1 MLHTGETLHEFLQQR
16 EAIGKEAAGAGT
28 GTPDLE
34 SLWRSG
40 AAPAGR
46 IADLVAEYY
55 GFARVT
61 FDEVSRCPPAFG
73 DLSRRYLRDGAI
85 FPFDSVDGIALAVA
99 DPGRSDLLRAVR
111 LALGGK
117 PLIQVISFEEIDL
130 LFRRAGEENAG
141 SAPVVVADASPA
153 DVSETA
159 ETLQDLARGAPIVR
173 IIDAILERAVEIG
186 ATDIHFE
193 TERDQLRVR
202 LRVDGLLRREK
213 VLPVNLAPAVISR
226 IKILASLDIADRRL
240 PQDGRAN
247 LRIGNVE
254 ADLRVAVMPT
264 IHGETAV
271 LRILLRDSRLLDF
284 SRIGM
289 SDEDQRSFRKLL
301 GEPHGMIVVTG
312 PTGSGKTTTLA
323 TAVSLLNDP
332 SRKIVTVE
340 DPIEYQI
347 PGIHQTQIKPVIGL
361 TFASALRSFLRHDP
375 DVIMVGEMRDGE
387 TAAIGVQ
394 AALTGHLV
402 LTTLHTNSAVD
413 AIIRLT
419 DLGVE
424 PYLVGA
430 GLRGVLG
437 QRLVRKLCERCRKPD
452 ERADEVLRGLAQMR
466 GVALPARSNAHSAAG
481 CEACGHTGYRGRIGI
496 FEVLR
501 TDEVLRGLIR
511 RQADPAEIAELG
523 RRNGMRTMLEDGLA
537 KCAMGLTSAEE
548 LLRAAD

>member
-1 MLHTGETLHEFLQQR
+1 MRHAGETFFEFLQRR
-16 EAIGKEAAGAGT
+16 EALSSGQRAA
-28 GTPDLE
+28 E
-34 SLWRSG
+34 EV
-40 AAPAGR
+40 
-46 IADLVAEYY
+46 IADLETLWRNGTASAGALADLASEYY
-55 GFARVT
+55 DLTRAK
-61 FDEVSRCPPAFG
+61 FDEVSRLPPHFG
-73 DLSRRYLRDGAI
+73 DLSRRYLKDGAVY
-85 FPFDSVDGIALAVA
+85 PFKSDEEIVLAVA
-99 DPGRSDLLRAVR
+99 DPTRSDTLRAIK
-111 LALGGK
+111 LALGVK
-117 PLIQVISFEEIDL
+117 PALQVISFEEIEM
-130 LFRRAGEENAG
+130 LFSRTGDAG
-141 SAPVVVADASPA
+141 SDSTPSPTIGELPTEAPD
-153 DVSETA
+153 TA
-159 ETLQDLARGAPIVR
+159 EALKDLARGAPIVR

-186 ATDIHFE
+186 ATDIHLE

-213 VLPVNLAPAVISR
+213 MFPLHLAPAIISR

-271 LRILLRDSRLLDF
+271 VRILLRDSRLLEF

-289 SDEDQRSFRKLL
+289 SVGDQRAFEKLL
-301 GEPHGMIVVTG
+301 DEPHGMIVVTG

-323 TAVSLLNDP
+323 TAVNLLNLP

-347 PGIHQTQIKPVIGL
+347 PGVHQTQIKPQIGL

-387 TAAIGVQ
+387 TASIGIQ

-413 AIIRLT
+413 AVIRLT

-437 QRLVRKLCERCRKPD
+437 QRLVRRLCDRCRRPS
-452 ERADEVLRGLAQMR
+452 EQANEALRDFAQTR
-466 GVALPARSNAHSAAG
+466 CIALPPHSSAYSAPG

-501 TDEVLRGLIR
+501 ADEELRGMIR
-511 RQADPAEIAELG
+511 HRSDPAEIVEHG
-523 RRNGMRTMLEDGLA
+523 RQAGMRTMLEDGLA
-537 KCAMGLTSAEE
+537 KCASGLTSTEE
-548 LLRAAD
+548 VLRATD

>member
-1 MLHTGETLHEFLQQR
+1 MRQHGVPAREPAGSGPASTDPET
-16 EAIGKEAAGAGT
+16 
-28 GTPDLE
+28 
-34 SLWRSG
+34 LWRSG
-40 AAPAGR
+40 ALPAAR
-46 IADLVAEYY
+46 IADLAAEYY
-55 GFARVT
+55 GIARVT
-61 FDEVSRCPPAFG
+61 FDEVSRHAPAFG
-73 DLSRRYLRDGAI
+73 DLSRKYLRDGAI
-85 FPFDSVDGIALAVA
+85 FPFQSGEGVALAIA
-99 DPGRSDLLRAVR
+99 DPGRKDLLRAVR
-111 LALGGK
+111 LALGVQ
-117 PLIQVISFEEIDL
+117 PRIQVISFEEIDL
-130 LFRRAGEENAG
+130 LFGRAEQDREQDREDPA
-141 SAPVVVADASPA
+141 SVALADPPPASLA
-153 DVSETA
+153 ETA
-159 ETLQDLARGAPIVR
+159 EALQDLARGAPIVR
-173 IIDAILERAVEIG
+173 IIDGILERAVEIG

-213 VLPVNLAPAVISR
+213 VLPVHLAPAIISR

-254 ADLRVAVMPT
+254 ADLRVAVMPA
-264 IHGETAV
+264 IHGEKAV
-271 LRILLRDSRLLDF
+271 LRILVRDSRLLDF
-284 SRIGM
+284 ARIGM
-289 SDEDQRSFRKLL
+289 SEEDQRSFRLLL

-340 DPIEYQI
+340 DPVEYQI
-347 PGIHQTQIKPVIGL
+347 AGLHQTQIKPAIGL

-375 DVIMVGEMRDGE
+375 DVIVVGEMRDGE
-387 TAAIGVQ
+387 TASIGVQ

-430 GLRGVLG
+430 SLRGVLG
-437 QRLVRKLCERCRKPD
+437 QRLVRKLCERCRRRDP
-452 ERADEVLRGLAQMR
+452 EADEALLRLAQKR
-466 GVALPARSNAHSAAG
+466 SITLPPHLGTHSAPG
-481 CEACGHTGYRGRIGI
+481 CEACGHTGYRGRVGI

-501 TDEVLRGLIR
+501 TDDELRGLIR
-511 RQADPAEIAELG
+511 RQADSDAIADVG
-523 RRNGMRTMLEDGLA
+523 RRAGMKTMLEDGLG
-537 KCAMGLTSAEE
+537 KCAMGLTSIEE
-548 LLRAAD
+548 VLRAAD